1 MPVPM
6 TANGMQIPIPTFAAV
21 LLLPLPLPLPP
32 PPLLEA
38 TVVDD
43 DGEDIK
49 ILAGADIGVAV
60 VLDVV

>member
-1 MPVPM
+1 MPMPM
-6 TANGMQIPIPTFAAV
+6 TAKGMQIPIPTFAAV
-21 LLLPLPLPLPP
+21 LPLPL

-49 ILAGADIGVAV
+49 LLAGADIGVAV
-60 VLDVV
+60 VLDLV

>member
-1 MPVPM
+1 MPMPM
-6 TANGMQIPIPTFAAV
+6 MAKGMQIPIPTFAAV
-21 LLLPLPLPLPP
+21 LPPPPP

-49 ILAGADIGVAV
+49 LLAGADIGVAV
-60 VLDVV
+60 VLDLV

>member
-1 MPVPM
+1 MPMLM
-6 TANGMQIPIPTFAAV
+6 TAKGMQIPIPTFAAV
-21 LLLPLPLPLPP
+21 LLLPLP
-32 PPLLEA
+32 PLLEA

-49 ILAGADIGVAV
+49 LLVGADIGVVV

>member
-6 TANGMQIPIPTFAAV
+6 TANGMQISIPTFAAM
-21 LLLPLPLPLPP
+21 LLLPL

-43 DGEDIK
+43 GGEDIK
-49 ILAGADIGVAV
+49 ILAGADI
-60 VLDVV
+60 

>member
-1 MPVPM
+1 MPMPM
-6 TANGMQIPIPTFAAV
+6 TAKGMRIPIPTFAAV
-21 LLLPLPLPLPP
+21 LPLPLPL

-49 ILAGADIGVAV
+49 LLAGVDMWVAV
-60 VLDVV
+60 VLDLV